1 MLADRREMEKVR
13 DRELTGVQR
22 SEDVGHVAGAPS
34 VIDWRRLRQP
44 GGALGSDMSDDSI
57 RSGPRHAD
65 NYASHDEEQNKI
77 PGVVHLEPS
86 LEFSSRNQQAPVRG
100 EVPEAFD
107 FDAHRVGRR

>member
-1 MLADRREMEKVR
+1 MLAECRKMEKVR
-13 DRELTGVQR
+13 DRELAGVQR

-57 RSGPRHAD
+57 RSGPRYAD

-100 EVPEAFD
+100 EVPQAFD